1 MQRAVIGKHAP
12 KFRVEAVFEEDFVD
26 IELEKYRGKYVVL
39 LFYQQDL
46 WVKRIKET
54 LTNYLA
60 LRSAVLKLSLS
71 LKKSRSFQTWIA
83 RF

>member
-46 WVKRIKET
+46 
-54 LTNYLA
+54 
-60 LRSAVLKLSLS
+60 
-71 LKKSRSFQTWIA
+71 
-83 RF
+83 